1 MDNVSSAIK
10 GGATIIQLREK
21 DLPASHVLEL
31 AQRLQKVTQ
40 GAALLF
46 INDRVDV
53 AMASG
58 ADGVQLGEDGLSVEE
73 ARQVAGDDLLIGRS
87 VHSLQGAMEAHK
99 QGADLLVAGSMFSTG
114 SHLGLP
120 PNGPGLVSEIA
131 GRVDVPVLGI
141 GGVNANNARDVMQAG
156 ASGVAVIHAILAA
169 PDARLATQELRDAIE
184 AAWERV
190 QPEPLV
196 GADVTKE

>member
-1 MDNVSSAIK
+1 MDKVSRAVE
-10 GGATIIQLREK
+10 GGANIVQLREK
-21 DLPASHVLEL
+21 GLTAIHLMEL
-31 AQRLQKVTQ
+31 AQRLQSVTR

-73 ARQVAGDDLLIGRS
+73 ARQVGGDDLLIGRS
-87 VHSLQGAMEAHK
+87 VHSLKGAMEAHK

-120 PNGPGLVSEIA
+120 PNGPRLVSEIA
-131 GRVDVPVLGI
+131 ARVDVPVLGI
-141 GGVNANNARDVMQAG
+141 GGVNARNAGDVMHSG
-156 ASGVAVIHAILAA
+156 ASGVAVIRAVLAA
-169 PDARLATQELRDAIE
+169 PDVRLAAQEIREAIE
-184 AAWERV
+184 AAWEGV
-190 QPEPLV
+190 QPERLV
-196 GADVTKE
+196 GTDVTKE